1 MKTLILTAL
10 LSLPAAA
17 APPELERELSA
28 IVDLFYDLDF
38 DRAEK
43 AVDAMAA
50 RRPGH
55 PAPPFYRAVVHYQRW
70 IAEGMG
76 GDGKWAAVE
85 TQLDAAQVAAEAL
98 LKADPAQ
105 GHYYL
110 GATKGF
116 RARGL
121 AARRRFGAAV
131 PQAVSAVKHLKTAL
145 KLDPSL
151 EDARLGLGMY
161 HYFAERI
168 PAGAK
173 PLAYL
178 LVGEGADREK
188 GLDEL
193 WRVANSSGTA
203 RMEARSVLSMILAK
217 DDEADYEGSERLLA
231 ELAAR
236 YPRNPIYRL
245 RRVFVAQKRFDHDKA
260 IALADAEGAWPE
272 ALHPSIRA
280 LTRAWARYRTA
291 ESHLL
296 HGRHHQAEPFLAK
309 LEAAPLPKGLRDW
322 VIIRRGNFLD
332 AEGKRDA
339 ALAEYRRVED
349 RRAKKTARGFLK
361 NPYPHGPRAPAPFF
375 TGY

>member
-1 MKTLILTAL
+1 VKAILITAL
-10 LSLPAAA
+10 LAAPAAA
-17 APPELERELSA
+17 ARPEIESELVP

-38 DRAEK
+38 DRAGA
-43 AVDAMAA
+43 AVDALES

-76 GDGKWAAVE
+76 GDGQWSAVE
-85 TQLDAAQVAAEAL
+85 RQLDAAQAAAEAL
-98 LKADPAQ
+98 LKTDPAS

-121 AARRRFGAAV
+121 AARKRFAAAL
-131 PQAVSAVKHLKTAL
+131 PSAVSAVKHLKTAL
-145 KLDPSL
+145 ALDPSL

-161 HYFAERI
+161 HYFAERM

-173 PLAYL
+173 PVAYL
-178 LVGEGADREK
+178 LIGEGGDRKK
-188 GLDEL
+188 GLEEL
-193 WRVANSSGTA
+193 WRVANSTGAA

-217 DDEADYEGSERLLA
+217 DDEADYEGSERLLV
-231 ELAAR
+231 ELATR

-245 RRVFVAQKRFDHDKA
+245 RRVFVAQKRGDHDAA
-260 IALADAEGAWPE
+260 IALADAEGKWPA
-272 ALHPSIRA
+272 ALHPSIRPLA
-280 LTRAWARYRTA
+280 QAWARYRTA

-296 HGRHHQAEPFLAK
+296 HGRHHQAEPFLAR
-309 LEAAPLPKGLRDW
+309 LETAPLPKGLRDW
-322 VIIRRGNFLD
+322 VIIRRGNLLD
-332 AEGKRDA
+332 AEGRREE
-339 ALAEYRRVED
+339 ALAQYRRVED
-349 RRAKKTARGFLK
+349 RRAKKAAKAFVK
-361 NPYPHGPRAPAPFF
+361 DPYPRGPREPAPFF